1 MYKIIKSKSLARS
14 YQEYLLHTRNNPVC
28 VWRVSWSPYG
38 QIPNCQ
44 IAENTSNHQ
53 EGISGQASGSA
64 HGETSHNCR
73 KLTYSRFN
81 NIKKIT
87 CPRRILVEC
96 LSTQKK
102 SGKNPNCKNIL
113 IHELI
118 LNQQSAYW
126 YQQLQSA
133 WRLKKQSEKKGLR
146 QLEINLREHA

>member
-1 MYKIIKSKSLARS
+1 LRNW
-14 YQEYLLHTRNNPVC
+14 EFNLLFVNFYRDGITTCADIAVLNTHICAGVRNNPIC

-64 HGETSHNCR
+64 HGETSHNHR
-73 KLTYSRFN
+73 KLTYSRLN

-102 SGKNPNCKNIL
+102 SDKNPNYKNIL
-113 IHELI
+113 IHELT
-118 LNQQSAYW
+118 LNQQSAY
-126 YQQLQSA
+126 
-133 WRLKKQSEKKGLR
+133 
-146 QLEINLREHA
+146 